1 MNIKLFIVSKD
12 ESIRTALEK
21 IEGNKLGTIFISDDN
36 DVIIGMATDGDI
48 RRGLLGG
55 LNLEQPINTCCNKD
69 FVRVNI
75 DSDREQILKLFDTKI
90 RVIPVLNAQ
99 GVLSNVYTRDNLPQH
114 RENRVYTR
122 AKSPV
127 RISFGGGGSDLTHYF
142 VNNNGA
148 VINAT
153 ISLFSHATLF
163 KRNDSRVIVESG
175 DLNARLEADS
185 LQEALTIPGSFGL
198 IQSVLKTIGPDF
210 GFELYLYSD
219 FPMKSGLGGSAVVAS
234 SIFGCFN
241 EYRIDKW
248 SNYEIAELAYQA
260 ERLSLGIAGGWQD
273 QYATIFGGL
282 NFMEFKADQ
291 NLIHPLKLNSDI
303 LNELEESLILCDTE
317 TTHESGN
324 VHEDQKA
331 EMSKT
336 DIRLLVEKNVELTYS
351 MRNMLLRGQLMKFA
365 EALDLGWQYKKQ
377 FSSKI
382 TTSSLDEV
390 YNHALANGAI
400 GGKLLG
406 AGGGG
411 FFLFFVPANKKNQ
424 LINAMAQFGKRT
436 VPFRF
441 EQEGLR
447 SWSMREHI

>member
-1 MNIKLFIVSKD
+1 MNIELFIVSKD

-55 LNLEQPINTCCNKD
+55 LNLEQPIKNCCNKD

-163 KRNDSRVIVESG
+163 KRNDGRVIVESG

-291 NLIHPLKLNSDI
+291 NLIHPLKLNYDI

-411 FFLFFVPANKKNQ
+411 FFLFFVPANKKNL
-424 LINAMAQFGKRT
+424 LIKAMAEFGKRT

>member
-36 DVIIGMATDGDI
+36 DVIVGMATDGDI

-55 LNLEQPINTCCNKD
+55 LNLEQPIKNCCNKD

-185 LQEALTIPGSFGL
+185 LQEALSIPGSFGL

-382 TTSSLDEV
+382 TTTSLDEV

-424 LINAMAQFGKRT
+424 LINAMAEFGKRT

>member
-1 MNIKLFIVSKD
+1 MNTESFTISSAA
-12 ESIRTALEK
+12 SIREALAK
-21 IEGNKLGTIFISDDN
+21 IENNKLGTIFITGETES
-36 DVIIGMATDGDI
+36 VIGMATDGDI

-55 LNLEQPINTCCNKD
+55 LNLNQPIISCCNRQ
-69 FVRVNI
+69 FVSVLVNT
-75 DSDREQILKLFDTKI
+75 SREQILKLIDNKI
-90 RVIPVLNAQ
+90 RVIPVLDAESR
-99 GVLSNVYTRDNLPQH
+99 LCNVYTRENLPKH
-114 RENRVYTR
+114 GEFNVYTR

-142 VNNNGA
+142 INNSGA

-153 ISLFSHATLF
+153 ISLFSHATLK
-163 KRNDSRVIVESG
+163 KRNDSRVIIESG
-175 DLNARLEADS
+175 DLNARLEADN
-185 LQEALTIPGSFGL
+185 LDEALKHQGSFGL
-198 IQSVLKTIGPDF
+198 IQSVLKTIHPEF
-210 GFELYLYSD
+210 GFELYMYSD

-273 QYATIFGGL
+273 QYATIFGGI
-282 NFMEFKADQ
+282 NFMEFRADQ
-291 NLIHPLKLNSDI
+291 NLIHPLKLNADVI
-303 LNELEESLILCDTE
+303 NELEECLILCDTA

-324 VHEDQKA
+324 VHEDQKQ
-331 EMSKT
+331 EMSKS
-336 DIRLLVEKNVELTYS
+336 DIKTLVDRNVELTYS
-351 MRNMLLRGQLMKFA
+351 MRNMLLRGQLLQFA
-365 EALDLGWQYKKQ
+365 HALDQGWQYKKQ

-382 TTSSLDEV
+382 TNSDLDSV
-390 YNHALANGAI
+390 YDHARQNGAL

-411 FFLFFVPANKKNQ
+411 FFLFFVPANAKNQ
-424 LINAMAQFGKRT
+424 LMNAMAAIGKRT

-447 SWSMREHI
+447 SWSVREEA

>member
-1 MNIKLFIVSKD
+1 MNTESFTISSAA
-12 ESIRTALEK
+12 SIREALAK
-21 IEGNKLGTIFISDDN
+21 IENNKLGTIFITSDTN
-36 DVIIGMATDGDI
+36 AVVGMATDGDI

-55 LNLEQPINTCCNKD
+55 LNLDQPISACCNTK
-69 FVRVNI
+69 FISVAGNT
-75 DSDREQILKLFDTKI
+75 SREQILKLIDNKI
-90 RVIPVLNAQ
+90 RVIPVLDAEHR
-99 GVLSNVYTRDNLPQH
+99 LCNVYTRDNLPKH
-114 RENRVYTR
+114 GEFNVYTR

-142 VNNNGA
+142 INNSGA

-153 ISLFSHATLF
+153 ISLFSHATLK
-163 KRNDSRVIVESG
+163 KRNDSRVIIESG
-175 DLNARLEADS
+175 DLNARLEAENLD
-185 LQEALTIPGSFGL
+185 EALSHQGQFGL
-198 IQSVLKTIGPDF
+198 IQSVLKTIHPEF

-273 QYATIFGGL
+273 QYATIFGGI
-282 NFMEFKADQ
+282 NFMEFRADQ
-291 NLIHPLKLNSDI
+291 NLIHPLKLNADVI
-303 LNELEESLILCDTE
+303 NELEECLILCDTA

-324 VHEDQKA
+324 VHEDQKQ
-331 EMSKT
+331 EMSKS
-336 DIRLLVEKNVELTYS
+336 DIKSLVDRNVELTYS
-351 MRNMLLRGQLMKFA
+351 MRNMLLRGQLLQFA
-365 EALDLGWQYKKQ
+365 HALDQGWQYKKQ

-382 TTSSLDEV
+382 TNSDLDSV
-390 YNHALANGAI
+390 YDHARKNGAL

-411 FFLFFVPANKKNQ
+411 FFLFFVPANAKNQ
-424 LINAMAQFGKRT
+424 LMNAMAGIGKRT

-447 SWSMREHI
+447 SWSVREEA

>member
-1 MNIKLFIVSKD
+1 MKTENFIISASA
-12 ESIRTALEK
+12 SIREALEK
-21 IEGNKLGTIFISDDN
+21 IESNKLGTIFITNANGS
-36 DVIIGMATDGDI
+36 VFGIATDGDI
-48 RRGLLGG
+48 RRGLIGG
-55 LNLEQPINTCCNKD
+55 LNLQQPISSCCNSD
-69 FVRVNI
+69 FVKVGMKT
-75 DSDREQILKLFDTKI
+75 SREQILKLIDSKI
-90 RVIPVLNAQ
+90 RVIPVMDENGCLMN
-99 GVLSNVYTRDNLPQH
+99 LYTRDHLPKH
-114 RENRVYTR
+114 SEINVYTR

-142 VNNNGA
+142 VNNSGA

-153 ISLFSHATLF
+153 ISLYSHATLR
-163 KRNDSRVIVESG
+163 KRIDSKVIIESG
-175 DLNARLEADS
+175 DLNSKLEADN
-185 LQEALTIPGSFGL
+185 LEEALARKGQFGL
-198 IQSVLKTIGPDF
+198 IQSVLKAINPDF

-260 ERLSLGIAGGWQD
+260 ERLNLGIAGGWQD
-273 QYATIFGGL
+273 QYATIFGGI
-282 NFMEFKADQ
+282 NFMEFRADQ
-291 NLIHPLKLNSDI
+291 NLIHPLKLNNDI
-303 LNELEESLILCDTE
+303 LNELEECLILCDTA

-324 VHEDQKA
+324 IHEDQKR
-331 EMSKT
+331 EMNKS
-336 DIRLLVEKNVELTYS
+336 DIKSLVDKNVELTYD
-351 MRNMLLRGQLMKFA
+351 MRNMLLRGQLNQFA
-365 EALDLGWQYKKQ
+365 QALDQGWQYKKQ

-382 TTSSLDEV
+382 SSSDLDGV
-390 YNHALANGAI
+390 YNHARKNGAL

-411 FFLFFVPANKKNQ
+411 FFLFFVPANNKNK
-424 LINAMAQFGKRT
+424 LITSLQQIGKRI

-447 SWSMREHI
+447 SWSVREEE